1 MPRKHQESL
10 TDRAANAIVAMIATE
25 HRFAPGDRLPNE
37 MDLAEELG
45 VSRITLRGAVRSLCT
60 RGILEVHQG
69 KGTFVLS
76 DDPDA
81 MPSPAS
87 AGVDMSG
94 ASKKELLELRLALEP
109 MSAANAARGA
119 EDKERKEIEGLL
131 LRMEE
136 LHEKGESFVKEE
148 DIFHAAVVRAGGNR
162 IAAQIAVRCPAC
174 GDVSFGLSSGEDAAG
189 ILGELREVVQRIKE
203 RDPGGAKAAMRLHLL
218 RAFQSEGVE

>member
-1 MPRKHQESL
+1 MLRKHQESL

-81 MPSPAS
+81 MPTPAS
-87 AGVDMSG
+87 AGVDLSG
-94 ASKKELLELRLALEP
+94 STRKELLELRLALEP
-109 MSAANAARGA
+109 MAAASAARKA
-119 EDKERKEIEGLL
+119 EEKELDEIEGLL
-131 LRMEE
+131 DRMED
-136 LHEKGESFVKEE
+136 LHGKGEPFEKEE
-148 DIFHAAVVRAGGNR
+148 AVFHGAVVRAGGNR
-162 IAAQIAVRCPAC
+162 VAAQIAVRCPTC
-174 GDVSFGLSSGEDAAG
+174 GDVSYGLSSGEDAAG
-189 ILGELREVVQRIKE
+189 ILRELREVVQCMKE
-203 RDPGGAKAAMRLHLL
+203 HDPGGARAAMRLHLL
-218 RAFQSEGVE
+218 RSFQSEGVD